1 MILWECMVFSYLAL
15 GASRIFCM
23 RSMDS
28 KYHPIQGLHYV
39 NWITVSYMVDFD
51 TQANPGTWSFKLQPM
66 EVAMGWNDVKFGS
79 GFGMISQHPGL
90 FWPGS
95 HVLVVKKDG
104 SSSKWP
110 QSDKGCKIMSFNF
123 EPSHCTIPRSCNPHG
138 SQLVA
143 RSVKHLLSQVGSEA
157 IMCYVFWQQ

>member
-1 MILWECMVFSYLAL
+1 MILWVCMVFSYLAL
-15 GASRIFCM
+15 GASKILCA
-23 RSMDS
+23 
-28 KYHPIQGLHYV
+28 L
-39 NWITVSYMVDFD
+39 WILNITQSRAYTLDFD

-79 GFGMISQHPGL
+79 SFGMISQHPGL

-110 QSDKGCKIMSFNF
+110 QSDKWCKIMSFNF
-123 EPSHCTIPRSCNPHG
+123 EPSHCTIPRSCHPCG

-143 RSVKHLLSQVGSEA
+143 RSVKHLLPQVGSEA
-157 IMCYVFWQQ
+157 ITCYVFWQQ